1 MIDLGFQLVT
11 LLSDQRLLVAA
22 AKAMVDDLRG
32 LGTGAAGGT
41 GSTGGAGAGAASE
54 TGPY

>member
-1 MIDLGFQLVT
+1 VT

-32 LGTGAAGGT
+32 LGVEGAE
-41 GSTGGAGAGAASE
+41 SAASE